1 MNNLLKNKFSNHQ
14 AIEFIFIFTL
24 LVFPKIDIIKIPN
37 YYQGIRIEDLIIVY
51 IGLSLY
57 FSNSLK
63 IKKNDFG
70 YLFYFFFFVILISML
85 HGSLYFA
92 QKWISIPR
100 YIEYIIILIYF
111 NRNNPNVG
119 TIFLIFRLYLIFNFI
134 FVIFQKFELVGEF
147 SSLGYLD
154 PENLPDSR
162 PNGLTGGPWEL
173 SNCSAIIFFALLL
186 DKKQSNFLKY
196 FYSILAIFLI
206 LITESRTILVAFSLA
221 SFIYFYIQ
229 NISKT
234 KYLLVIPFLTCVLLI
249 FYFYDFNFFKSG
261 KVYLELLGM
270 FKNFV
275 YYLEKPNYEILDGRL
290 WSIALRIHHWVIFYE
305 QFLHN
310 TLTMIT
316 GAGFTSLYYE
326 STIFRILFGTGI
338 YGLIFTIY
346 GARKIPL
353 HILTLIFVSGLSLDL
368 LLSFKIFI
376 TILLYCYIKNK
387 HDYRY

>member
-1 MNNLLKNKFSNHQ
+1 MILV
-14 AIEFIFIFTL
+14 ICFI
-24 LVFPKIDIIKIPN
+24 
-37 YYQGIRIEDLIIVY
+37 
-51 IGLSLY
+51 
-57 FSNSLK
+57 
-63 IKKNDFG
+63 
-70 YLFYFFFFVILISML
+70 FFFFVILISML

-206 LITESRTILVAFSLA
+206 LITESRTILVAFLLA

-234 KYLLVIPFLTCVLLI
+234 KYLLVIPFLTSVLLI

-338 YGLIFTIY
+338 FGLIFTIY

-353 HILTLIFVSGLSLDL
+353 HILILIFVSGLSLDL